1 MNFEAD
7 AFISYAHLDN
17 VELAEGH
24 KGWVA
29 NLQRALAVRVA
40 QKLGKEARVWWD
52 QKLQGNDVFDATLV
66 ERLRRVAA
74 LVSVVSPRYVRS
86 EWGLKEVHEF
96 CRAAQE
102 QGGVRVQDKAR
113 IFKVLK
119 TEVPLDEQPPELRT
133 MLGYEFYKI
142 DPSTGKVRELD
153 EIFGAD
159 AERDFWLK
167 LDDLAHDVC
176 VLLHALELV
185 RPFDDT
191 AAAATPARGT
201 VYVAET
207 TTDLRDERE
216 ALRRDLQQHG
226 FKVLP
231 DHPLPVEASDLAA
244 AVRGYLAESRLSIH
258 LVGRIFSFV
267 PEGSK
272 VSVIDL
278 QNELAIDRA
287 GAGQFS
293 RLVWIPPALEIADE
307 RQRALVERLRLDPR
321 HEEGS
326 DLLETP
332 LEALRTLVHSRLSPT
347 TPAPTPA
354 GPPGESQTP
363 SVYLIHDRRDTE
375 AIAPWS
381 TFLFD
386 RKTEVIKSLF
396 DGDEAEIREY
406 HEESLRSCDAAVI
419 FYGSAPEV
427 WLRRKLREV
436 QKSVGYGRL
445 KPGPAIG
452 ICLIAPRTPDKEQ
465 FRTHEALLIPQ
476 WDGVSPDA
484 WQPFLDRVTG
494 AGGSRPASVG

>member
-1 MNFEAD
+1 MDFEAD

-17 VELAEGH
+17 IELVQGH

-52 QKLQGNDVFDATLV
+52 AKLQGNDVFDTTLV

-96 CRAAQE
+96 CRAAEE
-102 QGGVRVQDKAR
+102 QGGLRVHDKAR

-119 TEVPLDEQPPELRT
+119 TDVPLAEQPPELQC
-133 MLGYEFYKI
+133 MLGYEFYKV
-142 DPSTGKVRELD
+142 DPATGKVRELD

-185 RPFDDT
+185 RPADET
-191 AAAATPARGT
+191 AAADTASRGT
-201 VYVAET
+201 VYLAET
-207 TTDLRDERE
+207 TSDLRDERE
-216 ALRRDLQQHG
+216 TLRRDLQQHG
-226 FKVLP
+226 FRVLP
-231 DHPLPVEASDLAA
+231 DCALPVEATSLAA
-244 AVRGYLAESRLSIH
+244 AVKGYLAESRLSIH
-258 LVGRIFSFV
+258 LVGQPFSFV
-267 PEGSK
+267 PEGSA

-287 GAGQFS
+287 NTGKFS
-293 RLVWIPPALEIADE
+293 RLVWIPPALQITDE
-307 RQRALVERLRLDPR
+307 RQKALVERLRLDPR

-332 LEALRTLVHSRLSPT
+332 LEALRTLVHARLTPT
-347 TPAPTPA
+347 TAAAAA
-354 GPPGESQTP
+354 GPRRESQTP
-363 SVYLIHDRRDTE
+363 SVYLIYDRRDTA

-396 DGDEAEIREY
+396 EGDEAEIREY
-406 HEESLRSCDAAVI
+406 HEESLRSCDAVVI

-436 QKSVGYGRL
+436 QKSVGYGRV
-445 KPGPAIG
+445 KPSPAIA
-452 ICLIAPRTPDKEQ
+452 ICLITPRTPDKEQ
-465 FRTHEALLIPQ
+465 FRTHEALLVPQ
-476 WDGVSPDA
+476 WDGVSPEV

-494 AGGSRPASVG
+494 AAGSGPPSVG